1 MTTTNPELEQEARK
15 KSFVTIGKKKQI
27 TPVMIA
33 FAKWHGQ
40 NAKNL
45 TMLQRFVMNNFLACV
60 VGVRVILVWCALQD
74 AICVTVPIM
83 SL

>member
-15 KSFVTIGKKKQI
+15 KSFVTIGKKKI

-45 TMLQRFVMNNFLACV
+45 AMLQRFVMNNCLACV
-60 VGVRVILVWCALQD
+60 AGIRDILVWCALQD

>member
-1 MTTTNPELEQEARK
+1 MTTTNPKLEQEARK
-15 KSFVTIGKKKQI
+15 KSFVTIGKKKI

-45 TMLQRFVMNNFLACV
+45 AMLQNLWMLYKVNPGHSCISTPVLNYEL
-60 VGVRVILVWCALQD
+60 IN
-74 AICVTVPIM
+74 
-83 SL
+83 